1 MAKKGK
7 IALLVGLAA
16 GVATG
21 VLFAPSKGKT
31 FRNKL
36 KKDLDKGT
44 GHKSLYSHFKQ
55 MAEDIKSTASDAYDG
70 SKLEDEVDKQ
80 VSKAKTTAKKKVT
93 KAKADIKKAKKKA
106 TTKAKKAI
114 NDIADKVSE
123 SKEDE

>member
-31 FRNKL
+31 FRTKL

-55 MAEDIKSTASDAYDG
+55 MAEDIKQTAEEAYDG
-70 SKLEDEVDKQ
+70 SKLEEEVEKN
-80 VSKAKTTAKKKVT
+80 VKKAKTTAK
-93 KAKADIKKAKKKA
+93 AKAEKVKAEVKKAKTKA
-106 TTKAKKAI
+106 TTKAKKAVK
-114 NDIADKVSE
+114 DITNKVAE
-123 SKEDE
+123 SKEEE